1 MEENKK
7 LPFISAKTI
16 TYGRVSTLEE
26 SIESF
31 LKQDYPLDKRELIIV
46 NDYPLQTL
54 IFDHPQVKIVN
65 LSKTFDTIGEKEN
78 YATELCQG
86 DIICQWDDDDV
97 ALPNHLQNVAKY
109 MTEEVNIL
117 HWETG
122 VLCHSTGIEN
132 VGWIGNSGIV
142 FRKSAWKAIGGH
154 PLENAGYD
162 MTFIERL
169 HIHGGRLFAK
179 LPKEEAS
186 WFYMWGGR
194 GYHMSGQG
202 HDKPGKLNAIQ
213 RHSAHIERE
222 RVMGNIPTGNVHLNP
237 CWEKDYSNLLK
248 NYLDGTPRAETF
260 YDIRKG

>member
-1 MEENKK
+1 ME
-7 LPFISAKTI
+7 LPFISCKCI

-31 LKQDYPLDKRELIIV
+31 LKQDYPADKCELIIV

-54 IFDHPQVKIVN
+54 VFDHPQVKIIN
-65 LSKTFDTIGEKEN
+65 LDKTFDIIGEKEN

-97 ALPNHLQNVAKY
+97 ALPHHLQNVAKY

-122 VLCHSTGIEN
+122 VLCHVTGIEQ

-169 HIHGGRLFAK
+169 HANGGKLFVEM
-179 LPKEEAS
+179 PKEDAS

-202 HDKPGKLNAIQ
+202 HDKEGSPSVIVRHGAYIETLKRQGK
-213 RHSAHIERE
+213 
-222 RVMGNIPTGNVHLNP
+222 IPTGKVLLSPNWKHDYVQMLKDFLNG
-237 CWEKDYSNLLK
+237 KK
-248 NYLDGTPRAETF
+248 V
-260 YDIRKG
+260 

>member
-1 MEENKK
+1 MGE
-7 LPFISAKTI
+7 LPFISCKCI

-31 LKQDYPLDKRELIIV
+31 LKQDYPKDRCELIIV

-54 IFDHPQVKIVN
+54 IFEHPQIKIVN
-65 LSKTFDTIGEKEN
+65 LPKTFDTIGEKEN

-97 ALPNHLQNVAKY
+97 ALPNHLKNVAKY

-122 VLCHSTGIEN
+122 VLCHVTGIEN

-162 MTFIERL
+162 MTFIEA
-169 HIHGGRLFAK
+169 INAYGGRLFARP
-179 LPKEEAS
+179 PKEEAS

-194 GYHMSGQG
+194 GYHMSGEG
-202 HDKPGKLNAIQ
+202 TDHPGKPNAIQ
-213 RHSAHIERE
+213 RHSNHIELE
-222 RVMGNIPTGNVHLNP
+222 RRKGNIPEGEIHLVPN
-237 CWEKDYSNLLK
+237 WKKDYIKMLK
-248 NYLDGTPRAETF
+248 DFCNENNT
-260 YDIRKG
+260 

>member
-1 MEENKK
+1 MDY
-7 LPFISAKTI
+7 PFISCKCI

-26 SIESF
+26 SVESF
-31 LKQDYPLDKRELIIV
+31 LKQDYPKDRCELIIV

-54 IFDHPQVKIVN
+54 IFEHPQIKIVN
-65 LSKTFDTIGEKEN
+65 LPKTFDTIGEKEN

-122 VLCHSTGIEN
+122 VLCHITGIEN

-142 FRKSAWKAIGGH
+142 FRKAAWKAIGGH

-162 MTFIERL
+162 MTFIETL
-169 HIHGGRLFAK
+169 HKYGGRLFAK
-179 LPKEEAS
+179 PPKEEAS

-202 HDKPGKLNAIQ
+202 TDHPGKLNAIQ

-222 RVMGNIPTGNVHLNP
+222 RTMGRIPTGDVHLIP
-237 CWEKDYSNLLK
+237 YWEKDYLELLK
-248 NYLDGTPRAETF
+248 THLNGTPRT
-260 YDIRKG
+260 DNVHDVRKG

>member
-1 MEENKK
+1 MESY
-7 LPFISAKTI
+7 PFISCKCI

-31 LKQDYPLDKRELIIV
+31 LKQDYPADKCELIIV

-54 IFDHPQVKIVN
+54 VYDHPQVKIVN
-65 LSKTFDTIGEKEN
+65 LVKTFETIGEKEN
-78 YATELCQG
+78 FATELCQG

-97 ALPNHLQNVAKY
+97 ALSHHLKNVAKY
-109 MTEEVNIL
+109 MNDDVNIL

-122 VLCHSTGIEN
+122 VLCHITGIEQ

-162 MTFIERL
+162 MTFIETL
-169 HIHGGRLFAK
+169 HKHGGRLFAK
-179 LPKEEAS
+179 PPKEKAS

-194 GYHMSGQG
+194 GYHMSGEG
-202 HDKPGKLNAIQ
+202 TDHPGKLNAIQ
-213 RHSAHIERE
+213 RHSNHIESQR
-222 RVMGNIPTGNVHLNP
+222 RMGKIPIGEVKLNP
-237 CWEKDYSNLLK
+237 NWKMDYPDLLK
-248 NYLDGTPRAETF
+248 KYL
-260 YDIRKG
+260 KL

>member
-1 MEENKK
+1 ME
-7 LPFISAKTI
+7 LPFISCKCI
-16 TYGRVSTLEE
+16 TYGRVSMLEE
-26 SIESF
+26 SVESF
-31 LKQDYPLDKRELIIV
+31 LKQDYPADKCELIIV

-54 IFDHPQVKIVN
+54 VFDHPQVKIIN
-65 LSKTFDTIGEKEN
+65 LDKTFDTIGEKEN

-109 MTEEVNIL
+109 MTDDVNII
-117 HWETG
+117 HWEVG
-122 VLCHSTGIEN
+122 VLCHNTGIEH

-162 MTFIERL
+162 MTFIER
-169 HIHGGRLFAK
+169 INAYGGRLFGK
-179 LPKEEAS
+179 PDKQDAS

-202 HDKPGKLNAIQ
+202 TDQPGKLNAIQ
-213 RHSAHIERE
+213 RHSAHIEQE
-222 RVMGNIPTGNVHLNP
+222 RHYGRIPVGEVKLNP
-237 CWEKDYSNLLK
+237 HWDKDYPQMLK
-248 NYLDGTPRAETF
+248 DFINKDN
-260 YDIRKG
+260 